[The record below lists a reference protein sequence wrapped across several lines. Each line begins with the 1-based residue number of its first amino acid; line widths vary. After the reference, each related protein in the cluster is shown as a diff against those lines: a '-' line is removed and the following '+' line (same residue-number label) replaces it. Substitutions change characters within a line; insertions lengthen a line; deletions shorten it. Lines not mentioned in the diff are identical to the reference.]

1 MSSLPPADE
10 ALPLFPLQTVLFPGG
25 WLPLQIFEVRY
36 LDMIGQCHRE
46 GRPFGVVSLLQGQE
60 VQRAGDSAPEA
71 FQPVGTLAHIV
82 GLERP
87 QPGLMVI
94 RCEGGQRF
102 RLATPQRLKHGL
114 WVAPVAEWLPADPF
128 VAVPDDLLHV
138 QRALQTLVAQG
149 EAEVQRQPQ
158 AGLELP
164 VRQPYQWHDAG
175 WLANRWC
182 ELLGLP
188 AAQMQQLMSL
198 ESPLLRLELVAD
210 LLERDHGLTPPAPQ

>member
-60 VQRAGDSAPEA
+60 VQRAGESAPEA

-82 GLERP
+82 GP
-87 QPGLMVI
+87 
-94 RCEGGQRF
+94 
-102 RLATPQRLKHGL
+102 
-114 WVAPVAEWLPADPF
+114 
-128 VAVPDDLLHV
+128 
-138 QRALQTLVAQG
+138 
-149 EAEVQRQPQ
+149 
-158 AGLELP
+158 ELP
-164 VRQPYQWHDAG
+164 VRQPYLWHDAG

-188 AAQMQQLMSL
+188 AARMQQLMSL

-210 LLERDHGLTPPAPQ
+210 LLERDHGLTPPAPH

>member
-1 MSSLPPADE
+1 MRPCRCSPCRPCC
-10 ALPLFPLQTVLFPGG
+10 FRGG

-82 GLERP
+82 SLERP
-87 QPGLMVI
+87 RPGLLYI

-102 RLATPQRLKHGL
+102 RLTTPQRLKHGL
-114 WVAPVAEWLPADPF
+114 WVAPVAEWLPGDPS
-128 VAVPDDLLHV
+128 VAVPDHLLHV
-138 QRALQTLVAQG
+138 QRALQDLVAQG
-149 EAEVQRQPQ
+149 EAEVARQPQ

-164 VRQPYQWHDAG
+164 VRQPYRWHDAG

-182 ELLGLP
+182 EVLGLP
-188 AAQMQQLMSL
+188 PARLQQLMSL
-198 ESPLLRLELVAD
+198 ENPLLRLELVAD
-210 LLERDHGLTPPAPQ
+210 LLERDHGLAPPAGD

>member
-60 VQRAGDSAPEA
+60 VQRAGESAPEA

-87 QPGLMVI
+87 QPGLMYI
-94 RCEGGQRF
+94 RCEGGLRF

-114 WVAPVAEWLPADPF
+114 WVAPVTEC
-128 VAVPDDLLHV
+128 
-138 QRALQTLVAQG
+138 

-164 VRQPYQWHDAG
+164 VRQPYLWHDAG

-188 AAQMQQLMSL
+188 AARMQQLMSL

-210 LLERDHGLTPPAPQ
+210 LLERDHGLTPPAPH